1 MVRIDKITIGTPYD
15 SICRDY
21 YSLSIF
27 EKEVNGDLAIIEKDD
42 IQKLILFNKRFLD
55 LEGRNKS
62 SGYCLMQCIEGICNI
77 DSLKAFRKR
86 LEETT
91 RKYTNGNYMN
101 VDPIL
106 VAKAFSQDVLSF
118 IDSYNSLQ
126 KRKPMR
132 LYTFG

>member
-1 MVRIDKITIGTPYD
+1 MAMIEKISTRTPYD
-15 SICRDY
+15 SICREP

-27 EKEVNGDLAIIEKDD
+27 EKAINGDIAIVERDD
-42 IQKLILFNKRFLD
+42 IQKFTLFNKRFLD
-55 LEGRNKS
+55 LEGRGKS
-62 SGYCLMQCIEGICNI
+62 SGYCLVQCIEGVCNI
-77 DSLKAFRKR
+77 DSVEEFRRK
-86 LEETT
+86 LEEIT
-91 RKYTNGNYMN
+91 RKYVNGNYMD

-106 VAKAFSQDVLSF
+106 VAKAFSQDALAF